1 MDSDGSG
8 TIGYDEFTMLTE
20 EKWMKLDPF
29 DYYEKGK
36 AAMAANNNRSQN
48 SGVSG
53 SKKSAFDVRH
63 LDECSNDM
71 EKISRLE

>member
-8 TIGYDEFTMLTE
+8 SIGYDEFTMLTE

-29 DYYEKGK
+29 DYFLKGK
-36 AAMAANNNRSQN
+36 EAMAANNNKSIT

-53 SKKSAFDVRH
+53 SKKSAFDFKH

-71 EKISRLE
+71 EKVHKLE

>member
-29 DYYEKGK
+29 DYY
-36 AAMAANNNRSQN
+36 
-48 SGVSG
+48 
-53 SKKSAFDVRH
+53 
-63 LDECSNDM
+63 
-71 EKISRLE
+71 